1 MQSMLQNF
9 PISKFVN
16 DSPLYYIAESQTL
29 NLNNSAN
36 SKQNLKMFLV
46 VYQDPRKSCSIKEN
60 GGGKSRETVPLNLW
74 YINAVGENK

>member
-1 MQSMLQNF
+1 MFQNF

-36 SKQNLKMFLV
+36 LKQNLRIFF
-46 VYQDPRKSCSIKEN
+46 
-60 GGGKSRETVPLNLW
+60 GGVSGPQIELFNFKKVGETSRGTVPLRP
-74 YINAVGENK
+74 E